1 MPGDGMEEVM
11 MVAALALDL
20 APLAHLDMALDPTGH
35 PVQDSVK
42 EAFQS
47 LLVVTSKRLNGL

>member
-1 MPGDGMEEVM
+1 MPGDGMEEVI
-11 MVAALALDL
+11 MVAALVLDL
-20 APLAHLDMALDPTGH
+20 APLAHLDTAPDPTVR
-35 PVQDSVK
+35 PAQDSVK